1 MGLNGPKC
9 SQSLDRTHLEP
20 AGGLARLTVSGQTLA
35 GMLWES
41 KVAILVVARGL
52 GHVWEV
58 WARS

>member
-20 AGGLARLTVSGQTLA
+20 AGELARLTVSGQTLA

-41 KVAILVVARGL
+41 KVAILVLARGL
-52 GHVWEV
+52 GH
-58 WARS
+58 A